1 MNIED
6 SMTQSIDQQK
16 YSKQSND
23 KEALRDIIKACTES
37 IRFDELEMEDMIR
50 DEDGAAIA
58 YDKLQLLYKEFIEQ
72 FEKQQRKADESASS
86 AMQKFFEEQFQK
98 SQKILQTKPSKSQPK
113 THTIFDI
120 M

>member
-1 MNIED
+1 M
-6 SMTQSIDQQK
+6 
-16 YSKQSND
+16 
-23 KEALRDIIKACTES
+23 AVRDIIKACTES
-37 IRFDELEMEDMIR
+37 IQFDNLEMEDMIR

-58 YDKLQLLYKEFIEQ
+58 YDKLQQLFNEFIEQ

-98 SQKILQTKPSKSQPK
+98 SQRILLSKPTQAQPK

-120 M
+120 MKNQLKSEEFEKRVFHKPQQ